1 MLEDLLKYY
10 EYLVLVII
18 VLVLFIG
25 YLNAMSLRK
34 ISKYFSSQQFQI
46 TSIFEIDPVSLTE
59 TFTIGVFNNNINDS
73 RIVALGLAYKDKN
86 IDYFSTYIKQE
97 SLGSDSK
104 IVIPSRDS
112 IRLRIDCKTIKTII
126 RDFNQGTN
134 KTAKVEVYAI
144 DSLGITTISNSSS
157 IRKNINKMIQK
168 DIKLEKIA
176 KKIEQSKLALEKKQK
191 RQEDRLIR
199 RTVRKEKTQIT
210 WMKVK
215 AKFKKR
221 K

>member
-1 MLEDLLKYY
+1 MIDELLKYY
-10 EYLVLVII
+10 EYLVLLII
-18 VLVLFIG
+18 VAVLFIG
-25 YLNAMSLRK
+25 YLNARSLHK

-97 SLGSDSK
+97 NLGSDSK

-126 RDFNQGTN
+126 RDFNQGKH
-134 KTAKVEVYAI
+134 KTAKIEVYAI

-157 IRKNINKMIQK
+157 IRRNINKMIQR
-168 DIKLEKIA
+168 DIKVEKIA
-176 KKIEQSKLALEKKQK
+176 KKNEQAKLTLEKKQK
-191 RQEDRLIR
+191 RQEDRMIR
-199 RTVRKEKTQIT
+199 KTVRKEKTQNT
-210 WMKVK
+210 WMKFR
-215 AKFKKR
+215 AKF
-221 K
+221 